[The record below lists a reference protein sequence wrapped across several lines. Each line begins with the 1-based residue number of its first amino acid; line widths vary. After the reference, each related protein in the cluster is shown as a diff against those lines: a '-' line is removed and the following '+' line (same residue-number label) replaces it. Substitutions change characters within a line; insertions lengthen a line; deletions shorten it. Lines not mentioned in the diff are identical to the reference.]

1 MEIDDRITVAT
12 PEGVD
17 VDLVVAGLGSRFT
30 SSLVDTTLQ
39 VAAIVPFLLAGGL
52 IGGLAGPAVALLAIL
67 LVAIGV
73 PTAFDAFAAGR
84 TPGRRLSGLQL
95 VTEEG
100 ATVPFVPAATRNI
113 IRIVDFLPFFYCV
126 GVLAILATP
135 RNQRLGDL
143 AAGTLVVRV
152 AKGRRSQAVV
162 VPGAARRAPAEG
174 RVPASSAGWDLTG
187 LTASDEAVVR
197 SFLARRGELEPVART
212 RVAAELAR
220 RLEPVVVGPDRE
232 AGDEAFLEQVVAGRE
247 ARGR

>member
-1 MEIDDRITVAT
+1 MTASPSPRRRGSTST
-12 PEGVD
+12 SWWPGW
-17 VDLVVAGLGSRFT
+17 GSRFT

-113 IRIVDFLPFFYCV
+113 VRIVDFLPFFYCV

-135 RNQRLGDL
+135 RSQRLGDL
-143 AAGTLVVRV
+143 AAGTLVVRA
-152 AKGRRSQAVV
+152 AKGRRSQAVA
-162 VPGAARRAPAEG
+162 VPGATRRAPAEG
-174 RVPASSAGWDLTG
+174 QVPASSAGWDLTG
-187 LTASDEAVVR
+187 LTAADETVVR

-220 RLEPVVVGPDRE
+220 RLEPVVVGPDRA